1 MMANGERD
9 LTWPEP
15 DEAET
20 MVPGSWE
27 IEEDEALCECCGR
40 LKGDTCICFTC
51 LTCGERGNKE
61 CYRMPDGAEG
71 HGLRWQK
78 AQLIGQAQMRLGE
91 LRKEME
97 HVQAYLDWVT
107 AATQKQI

>member
-1 MMANGERD
+1 
-9 LTWPEP
+9 
-15 DEAET
+15 
-20 MVPGSWE
+20 
-27 IEEDEALCECCGR
+27 
-40 LKGDTCICFTC
+40 
-51 LTCGERGNKE
+51 
-61 CYRMPDGAEG
+61 MPDGAEG

-107 AATQKQI
+107 AATQKQIDEQE